1 MDLRGTDRSGL
12 GHYPKDTTK
21 YQLEF
26 PKKGVK
32 MCRKFVENAPLNSK
46 GTTSDWKNIKDYMR
60 ESEHFII
67 AQRDGTQIIFFL
79 SGLHPKRFQ
88 KERWQ
93 SSVKL
98 IPKKGRKIRRGPSV
112 GIIYILL
119 MLVSVSLTV

>member
-1 MDLRGTDRSGL
+1 
-12 GHYPKDTTK
+12 
-21 YQLEF
+21 
-26 PKKGVK
+26 

-46 GTTSDWKNIKDYMR
+46 GTTSDWKNIKDCMR

-67 AQRDGTQIIFFL
+67 AQRDGMRIIFFFL
-79 SGLHPKRFQ
+79 TGLRPKRFQ

-98 IPKKGRKIRRGPSV
+98 IPKKGRKISRGPSV